1 MLGKRSS
8 VERQREDVHLLEGTT
23 PQANGAF
30 FQWGTPQEGH
40 QQSILRD
47 FQSAV
52 RTNDQAETCLRDA
65 ERVAAQAALA
75 LVEAR
80 KRMRRV
86 TDGVV

>member
-8 VERQREDVHLLEGTT
+8 VERQREDVRTLEASAGKRVYNVPMNTT
-23 PQANGAF
+23 PGEVHQA
-30 FQWGTPQEGH
+30 Q
-40 QQSILRD
+40 ILAD